1 MTDDDRDRFDAFVAA
16 EIERLPARFAA
27 VLDELHIIVLD
38 EPDDGMLAEFG
49 LSRDEADE
57 LCGLHTGTAFTERS
71 IEDDVLPTQIHLFR
85 RGILATA
92 QGWDDADGHR
102 RVREEIRVTLLHEIG
117 HQMGLEEDDLDRLG
131 YA

>member
-1 MTDDDRDRFDAFVAA
+1 MTPEERDRFDGFVAE
-16 EIERLPARFAA
+16 EIDRLPDRFAV

-49 LSRDEADE
+49 LTRDQADE
-57 LCGLHTGTAFTERS
+57 LCGLHTGTAYTDRS
-71 IEDDVLPTQIHLFR
+71 IEDEVLPTQIHLFR

-92 QGWDDADGHR
+92 EGWDPADAHR
-102 RVREEIRVTLLHEIG
+102 RVRQEIRITLLHEIG
-117 HQMGLEEDDLDRLG
+117 HQMGLEEDDLDELG